1 MGRRINKIVRFI
13 IARMSK
19 SDLEQEL
26 NEDKQGG
33 QLVSDS
39 IIPLA
44 RRAAAEGIVLLK
56 NNGVLPIRGQDRVSV
71 FGRTAINYFAVG
83 YGSGGDVQYPY
94 IVNIIDGLA
103 NNGVS
108 VNKELLDIYTKW
120 VSKPKN
126 IPDEG
131 FWGNWPLNFPEM
143 PLDRKTVRRAAAA
156 SDMALVVI
164 GRAAGEDRENKLI
177 KGSYYL
183 TDSECRMLDMVTS
196 EFTRTAVVLDCG
208 NIIDMSWT
216 KAYGDKIG
224 AIVYAWQGGME
235 SGNAVCDV
243 LTGRVNPCGKLAD
256 TIAVSYEAFPTAS
269 NFGNNEFNNYAEDIY
284 AGYRYFETFSPD
296 KVLYPFGFGLSYT
309 TFDIKASG
317 EVRGNA
323 IDVKAAVKNTGNLPG
338 KEVVQVYISVPQ
350 GVLGKP
356 EKALAAFS
364 KTREL
369 QPGEIQELT
378 LSFDLAD
385 FASYDDSGITGHKS
399 AWLLEKGRYTVY
411 AGCDVRNVSEA
422 LIHEL
427 DETVVTRQ
435 LAEVMA
441 VKPNAVFK
449 RLVRRDGA
457 AVYEDVPTVT
467 TNLKSIILNNLP
479 QEIPFTGDVG
489 LKLSD
494 VKSGKCSMERFVA
507 QLTPEELD
515 DICHGEGRM
524 NSQLGTSGNTGAMGG
539 ISESLRAKGIPPVI
553 TVDGPAG
560 VRLKRT
566 CTLLPCGTALA
577 CTFDTELVAVL
588 YTAVAGEMKHYGVNV
603 LLAPG
608 MNIHRDPLCGR
619 NFEYFSEDPLL
630 SGKMGSAVVNGLQCA
645 GVSASP
651 KHLACNNQEKN
662 RSNNDSRVS
671 ERALREIYLKGFE
684 IMVKES
690 VPHTIMT
697 SYNKINGVWSHYNY
711 ELATVVLR
719 EEWGFN
725 GLVITDWWM
734 RIGVSPEFPLLEN
747 DAYRVRAQVDVLMPG
762 GAGPHPATEVGRKL
776 LNTYGQPDGITLGEL
791 QRTASNVLNY
801 VLISGAMKKIDS

>member
-1 MGRRINKIVRFI
+1 MGRILNKIVRFFI
-13 IARMSK
+13 TRKFK
-19 SDLEQEL
+19 SGLEQEL
-26 NEDKQGG
+26 NEDKSGG
-33 QLVSDS
+33 QLVSDA

-56 NNGVLPIRGQDRVSV
+56 NNGVLPIREKDKVSV

-83 YGSGGDVQYPY
+83 YGSGGDVRHPY

-108 VNKELLDIYTKW
+108 VNKELLDVYAKW

-131 FWGNWPLNFPEM
+131 FWGNWPMNFPEM
-143 PLDRKTVRRAAAA
+143 PLNRKIVRQAAAA
-156 SDMALVVI
+156 SDMALVII

-183 TDSECRMLDMVTS
+183 TDTERRMLDMVTS

-216 KAYGDKIG
+216 KIYGDKIG

-235 SGNAVCDV
+235 SGNAVCDA

-256 TIAVSYEAFPTAS
+256 TIAVSYDAFPTAA
-269 NFGNNEFNNYAEDIY
+269 NFGNNDFNNYVEDIY
-284 AGYRYFETFSPD
+284 AGYRYFETFSYD

-309 TFDIKASG
+309 NFEIKASG
-317 EVRGNA
+317 EARGNI
-323 IDVKAAVKNTGNLPG
+323 IDIKVAVKNTGKLPG
-338 KEVVQVYISVPQ
+338 KEVVQVYVSAPQ

-356 EKALAAFS
+356 ERALAAFA
-364 KTREL
+364 KTKEL
-369 QPGEIQELT
+369 QPAEIQELA

-411 AGCDVRNVSEA
+411 AGCDVRTAGAVFTCELNETAVIRQVS
-422 LIHEL
+422 
-427 DETVVTRQ
+427 
-435 LAEVMA
+435 EVMA

-449 RLVRRDGA
+449 RLARRDGL

-467 TNLKSIILNNLP
+467 TNLKEIILNNLP
-479 QEIPFTGDVG
+479 KEIPFTGDAG

-494 VKSGKCSMERFVA
+494 VKSGKCSMEQFVA
-507 QLTPEELD
+507 QLTPAELD
-515 DICHGEGRM
+515 DLCHGEGRM
-524 NSQLGTSGNTGAMGG
+524 NSKLGTGGNSGALGG
-539 ISESLRAKGIPPVI
+539 ISEPLRAKGIPPVI

-577 CTFDTELVAVL
+577 CTFDTELVAEV
-588 YTAVAGEMKHYGVNV
+588 YTAVAAEMKRYSVDI

-630 SGKMGSAVVNGLQCA
+630 SGKMGAAVVNGLQRA

-651 KHLACNNQEKN
+651 KHFACNNQEKN

-690 VPHTIMT
+690 NPHTVMT

-719 EEWGFN
+719 EEWGYN

-734 RIGVSPEFPLLEN
+734 RAGVSPEFPLLKN

-762 GAGPHPATEVGRKL
+762 GAGPHPSTEVGRNL
-776 LNTYGQPDGITLGEL
+776 LDTYGQPDGITLGEL
-791 QRTASNVLNY
+791 QRTAANVLNY
-801 VLISGAMKKIDS
+801 VLISSANIHSA